1 MTIPTPSMPGY
12 GNYWLDTV
20 FLAIYFSRRVELT
33 FGWPLVVSAIL
44 GIMMDMEF
52 NQTWI
57 EVECERLLNN
67 TTWIGGPDSGG
78 RIVEL
83 ELLSRDIDP
92 ER

>member
-1 MTIPTPSMPGY
+1 
-12 GNYWLDTV
+12 
-20 FLAIYFSRRVELT
+20 
-33 FGWPLVVSAIL
+33 
-44 GIMMDMEF
+44 MMGMEF

-67 TTWIGGPDSGG
+67 TTWIGGPDAGG

-92 ER
+92 QR